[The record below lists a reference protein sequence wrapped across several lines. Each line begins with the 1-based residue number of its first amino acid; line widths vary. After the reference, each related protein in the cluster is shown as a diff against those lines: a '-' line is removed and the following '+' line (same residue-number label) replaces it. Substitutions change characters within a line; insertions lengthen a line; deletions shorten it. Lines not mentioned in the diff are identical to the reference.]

1 MQRTAGVFLALGV
14 VATLV
19 VSSCSGDDD
28 SAAEDT
34 SSPDSSETSISLPE
48 ARTPTTVEDGSFL
61 VAQAGD
67 NTIHV
72 WDEPD
77 GEPDDFTL
85 SLKAADETSGILTF
99 LVEER
104 KADGWLKVE
113 LPGAP
118 AGSSGYI
125 LERDVVL
132 TRHRF
137 DIEISRGAHTLRV
150 LASGVET
157 FNERVAIGPDTPA
170 AGTSTYIKE
179 VLLPPVGS
187 VYDAQAYTYGLAGS
201 ANSPQQFADGRG
213 VVAIHAVA
221 DPATLG
227 RDAPTGAIG
236 MDRDVLRRLYESV
249 GLPLGT
255 PVKIVD

>member
-1 MQRTAGVFLALGV
+1 M
-14 VATLV
+14 
-19 VSSCSGDDD
+19 
-28 SAAEDT
+28 
-34 SSPDSSETSISLPE
+34 
-48 ARTPTTVEDGSFL
+48 
-61 VAQAGD
+61 
-67 NTIHV
+67 
-72 WDEPD
+72 
-77 GEPDDFTL
+77 
-85 SLKAADETSGILTF
+85 
-99 LVEER
+99 
-104 KADGWLKVE
+104 
-113 LPGAP
+113 
-118 AGSSGYI
+118 
-125 LERDVVL
+125 VL

-137 DIEISRGAHTLRV
+137 DIEVSRSAHTLRV

-201 ANSPQQFADGRG
+201 ANSPQQFADGTG